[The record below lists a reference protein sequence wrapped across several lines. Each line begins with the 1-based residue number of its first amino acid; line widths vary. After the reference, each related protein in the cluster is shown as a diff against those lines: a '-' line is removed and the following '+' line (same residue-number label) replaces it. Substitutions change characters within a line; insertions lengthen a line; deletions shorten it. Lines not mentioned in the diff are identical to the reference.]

1 MLNKLNSLKPA
12 DDWALELV
20 HSQDQGM
27 AIRNSIIA
35 GTCIAISDGSFKNN
49 RGTSAG
55 IIEDEGVPETR
66 MIILNRVPGIPNDH
80 SPYRA
85 ELIGV
90 CGTITMIEQY
100 VEYYKIRSGK
110 ARIGIDGQ
118 AVIQRL
124 KNPDSIRSTM
134 PSQDLLRYI
143 TNKVSKIPIDI
154 EFFWVKGHQDDL
166 GEEITYEGELSIQCD
181 ALAKQYWNATK
192 RMDDNCIPTKVNS
205 KGFILKID
213 D

>member
-1 MLNKLNSLKPA
+1 MYTQVSGRIFFPRIRHGQTSKTTRAKQGLLLQTHTTTQRTAHIRHTTFLNKLNSLKPA

-35 GTCIAISDGSFKNN
+35 GTCIAISDGFFKNN

-85 ELIGV
+85 ELTGV

-110 ARIGIDGQ
+110 AIIGLDGQ
-118 AVIQRL
+118 AVIQRQKTRL
-124 KNPDSIRSTM
+124 YQIHHAQP
-134 PSQDLLRYI
+134 
-143 TNKVSKIPIDI
+143 
-154 EFFWVKGHQDDL
+154 G
-166 GEEITYEGELSIQCD
+166 
-181 ALAKQYWNATK
+181 
-192 RMDDNCIPTKVNS
+192 PTQVYNQ
-205 KGFILKID
+205 
-213 D
+213 